1 MTDLR
6 SVHSSRERRQ
16 IRNLAEAFVKV
27 SVLGASQEAFEGAAC
42 WQRWVL
48 VWQSASGCGSG
59 KGPRHSLPECCAKSF
74 ALKALRCLVENDC
87 LIIARRNR
95 QGERQRTDVSR
106 SQRKAKGGERRA
118 GKIVSCL
125 HRRQRKLR
133 QSIVCRPSI
142 FSLSPFLHVLPR
154 SLIPPP

>member
-1 MTDLR
+1 MKLEKKATAHYTMTDLR

-59 KGPRHSLPECCAKSF
+59 KGPRHSLPECCASECGRLDHSHSISASSPDTARIKSTVRF
-74 ALKALRCLVENDC
+74 
-87 LIIARRNR
+87 
-95 QGERQRTDVSR
+95 
-106 SQRKAKGGERRA
+106 
-118 GKIVSCL
+118 
-125 HRRQRKLR
+125 
-133 QSIVCRPSI
+133 
-142 FSLSPFLHVLPR
+142 
-154 SLIPPP
+154 